1 MRIKKTKK
9 AVRNRS
15 RTTLRNNSKGRERC
29 KTYMK
34 GDIGEK
40 NSDVLYVSEKTQ
52 TPIRLKHIVK
62 CAESVLTAP
71 NDVLSEKFTI
81 LF

>member
-1 MRIKKTKK
+1 
-9 AVRNRS
+9 
-15 RTTLRNNSKGRERC
+15 
-29 KTYMK
+29 MK